1 MAKQQ
6 TDRPKFNPARPS
18 GEQPQFRA
26 APIRARHI
34 LKANGLVDCS
44 EKSRRYHR
52 RRIEAWGASNREFL
66 RSIGVRFVAKKAS
79 SS

>member
-1 MAKQQ
+1 MQKQPKA
-6 TDRPKFNPARPS
+6 PKFNPARPS

-52 RRIEAWGASNREFL
+52 RRIEAWGRTNREFL
-66 RSIGVRFVAKKAS
+66 RSLGARFVAKKAA
-79 SS
+79 